1 MSNLQSMN
9 GAVLAQ
15 NITGGW
21 SGFLPSIL
29 SNSQKLVPLSVM
41 PTVTV
46 QLTLDSIANMFA
58 PANVNAIAA
67 NATTGALAQ
76 PAVVFPTD
84 FILTNV
90 TLCYNCLTL
99 PESLSSMLL
108 KEDKIFIKSNSFM
121 NIQNFI
127 PIGSSGQLELVYNT
141 RLASVKTCFLLNSSN
156 STNKIFDSFD
166 VTSNGDY
173 IFSVAGKL
181 FPSRP
186 ITQNDILSQLRKSVG
201 SIGCKNTT
209 FSIDTLEMMYVASG
223 AAQTTREVPAKFYP
237 SINLSTVP
245 FSDVLLSGISTQSS
259 PISVRMNIIAP
270 TIRTITQ
277 SLVMYYD
284 AIIEIDTV
292 SKNATVKQ

>member
-1 MSNLQSMN
+1 
-9 GAVLAQ
+9 
-15 NITGGW
+15 
-21 SGFLPSIL
+21 
-29 SNSQKLVPLSVM
+29 M

-76 PAVVFPTD
+76 PAVVLPTD

-156 STNKIFDSFD
+156 SVNKIFDSYD

-181 FPSRP
+181 YPSRP

-209 FSIDTLEMMYVASG
+209 FSIDALEMMYSAS
-223 AAQTTREVPAKFYP
+223 RLH
-237 SINLSTVP
+237 SL
-245 FSDVLLSGISTQSS
+245 
-259 PISVRMNIIAP
+259 
-270 TIRTITQ
+270 IRCRFR
-277 SLVMYYD
+277 
-284 AIIEIDTV
+284 
-292 SKNATVKQ
+292 